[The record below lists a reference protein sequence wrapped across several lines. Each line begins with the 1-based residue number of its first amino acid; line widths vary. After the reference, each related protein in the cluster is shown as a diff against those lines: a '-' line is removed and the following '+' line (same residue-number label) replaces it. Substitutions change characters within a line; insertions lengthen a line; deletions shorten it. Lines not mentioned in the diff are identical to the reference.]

1 MEIEYIPVAD
11 LKECPGNARIITEA
25 AVDYVA
31 ESIRDA
37 GFLNPVVI
45 DGRNVI
51 VCGHVSTRAAKKV
64 GLEVVPCVR
73 ADDLTQEEIDAYRLA
88 DNRTASVAVWDR
100 EMLSAEFERL
110 SGSYSPVDLGF
121 DLSALRE
128 APGTAGAQSREVKNT
143 SKELDLGAFADEA
156 FKHQCPH
163 CGLRF

>member
-64 GLEVVPCVR
+64 GLDVVP
-73 ADDLTQEEIDAYRLA
+73 
-88 DNRTASVAVWDR
+88 
-100 EMLSAEFERL
+100 
-110 SGSYSPVDLGF
+110 
-121 DLSALRE
+121 
-128 APGTAGAQSREVKNT
+128 
-143 SKELDLGAFADEA
+143 
-156 FKHQCPH
+156 
-163 CGLRF
+163 